1 MTRLPSI
8 VLSVVL
14 FAGAANVAA
23 CASSAGG
30 RDAGDA
36 PARVT
41 LGFTAWPGWLPWQVA
56 KEQGLFAKH
65 GVNVELKFF
74 TNYTDSLLALE
85 TAALDAN
92 SQTLNDTLISI
103 SSGAKQ
109 TIVLVND
116 NSTGN
121 DKIIARQGI
130 TSVAELKGRR
140 IAVEQGTAH
149 HYLLLLALQQAG
161 LSQRDVILQPQP
173 AEAAAAA
180 FAAGQVDAVSVS
192 APYTN
197 RALYREGSRAI
208 ATSAEFPGAIPNH
221 LVVRPAL
228 IEEHPDAVQGL
239 VNAWFDTLEWIKEN
253 RAAATAI
260 MARVCGVSVAD
271 YQTFAAGT
279 SIFTRQQAIDAF
291 KPGTTPKHLNFQATQ
306 IADFVFGTGMVQS
319 RPAVAGLLDERFVKA
334 VPD

>member
-1 MTRLPSI
+1 MTRLPSL
-8 VLSVVL
+8 VLSVVM
-14 FAGAANVAA
+14 FVGAANVAA
-23 CASSAGG
+23 CDSTSEGG
-30 RDAGDA
+30 LTRL
-36 PARVT
+36 T

-65 GVNVELKFF
+65 GVNVELKFY

-85 TAALDAN
+85 TGALDAN

-130 TSVAELKGRR
+130 TSVSELKGHK
-140 IAVEQGTAH
+140 IAVAQGTAD

-161 LSQRDVILQPQP
+161 LSQQDVVLQPQST
-173 AEAAAAA
+173 EAAAAA
-180 FAAGQVDAVSVS
+180 FAAGQVDAVSASVPFTS
-192 APYTN
+192 

-228 IEEHPDAVQGL
+228 IAEHPEAVQAL
-239 VNAWFDTLEWIKEN
+239 VNTWFDTLAWIKDN
-253 RAAATAI
+253 REAATAI
-260 MARVCGVSVAD
+260 MARVCGVSVQD
-271 YQTFAAGT
+271 YLTYAAGT
-279 SIFTRQQAIDAF
+279 TIFTRQQALDAF
-291 KPGTTPKHLNFQATQ
+291 KAGTTPKHLNHQATQ
-306 IADFVFGTGMVQS
+306 IADFVFGAGMIQS
-319 RPAVAGLLDERFVKA
+319 RPDLGGLLDERFVKA